1 MNEKNTDS
9 QAVGN
14 FLMSRFEPVV
24 AGKSWQGLEL
34 FHQNNKYLLM
44 GLDPGCQKILGR
56 IVSSRH
62 GIQPITAIEQ
72 YRSLLEEIGEK
83 SWQKGR
89 LINMCLHVFG
99 YFRDSLISQQKAD
112 FLGLIKSYED
122 GTCGIDTVI
131 AKLREWAL
139 IYDQAYLAQQTIFE
153 YF

>member
-1 MNEKNTDS
+1 
-9 QAVGN
+9 
-14 FLMSRFEPVV
+14 
-24 AGKSWQGLEL
+24 
-34 FHQNNKYLLM
+34 M

-56 IVSSRH
+56 IVSSRQ
-62 GIQPITAIEQ
+62 GIPPIMAIEQ

-99 YFRDSLISQQKAD
+99 YFRGSLTSPQKAD
-112 FLGLIKSYED
+112 FLGLIESYED

-131 AKLREWAL
+131 AKLREWAF